1 MPDKPNAW
9 QKFLKWLKY
18 GSKALSALVAGAS
31 LGLGIY
37 SAIAVKNPDLIG
49 LDWRI
54 VIALIVFNSIFL
66 IGAAIYECVL
76 FVVGKNVKNEKDKLA
91 TELDNKKNEI
101 QLKNVYIGELLDYS
115 SYVNLEYNREYNK
128 IDGLYY
134 ILQDFI
140 QSISCVVVSQQDE
153 ATYIDTVARNV
164 ENYTKQII
172 KSFNDFIG
180 FVIREL
186 KSVMDAALKQK
197 GFNLTC
203 SIALK
208 QMNDSYSSTPPN
220 NKAKIIT
227 CYRDS
232 EAYVHN
238 KREVGKKVYSLEN
251 NTAFLECLQHDYSM
265 KNNLSGV
272 NATYRNENGEF
283 LKYYNCALV
292 VPLFGLYGDEKRYYG
307 YLACDTL
314 NPDKTRVDVFDEEM
328 VKIMRMTAS
337 LIGGYFDDHCRLWEY
352 TANCLK
358 EFLTNSKI
366 NNKQLGKMCSEDNFI
381 KFLYEIKLSQASN
394 LQSQRKKNKR
404 GGR

>member
-18 GSKALSALVAGAS
+18 GSKVLSVLVAGVS
-31 LGLGIY
+31 LALGIY
-37 SAIAVKNPDLIG
+37 SAVVANNPDVIG

-54 VIALIVFNSIFL
+54 VITIIVFNSIFL

-76 FVVGKNVKNEKDKLA
+76 FVVGKNAKTEKDKIA

-101 QLKNVYIGELLDYS
+101 QLKSVYIGELLDYS
-115 SYVNLEYNREYNK
+115 SYVNLEYNKEYNK

-140 QSISCVVVSQQDE
+140 QSISCVAVSQQDE

-186 KSVMDAALKQK
+186 KSIMEAALKQK

-203 SIALK
+203 SIAVK
-208 QMNDSYSSTPPN
+208 QMNDSYTSTPPS
-220 NKAKIIT
+220 NKMKILT
-227 CYRDS
+227 CYRNS

-251 NTAFLECLQHDYSM
+251 NTAFFECLQHDYSI
-265 KNNLSGV
+265 KNNLTGV

-292 VPLFGLYGDEKRYYG
+292 VPVFGLYGDEKRYYG
-307 YLACDTL
+307 YLACDAL
-314 NPDKTRVDVFDEEM
+314 KQDKTQLDVFDEEM
-328 VKIMRMTAS
+328 AKIMRMTAN
-337 LIGGYFDDHCRLWEY
+337 LIGSYFDDHCRLWEY

-358 EFLTNSKI
+358 EFVANSKI
-366 NNKQLGKMCSEDNFI
+366 NNKQLIKMCSEDNFI
-381 KFLYEIKLSQASN
+381 KFLYEIKLVQAPKSQN
-394 LQSQRKKNKR
+394 QRKKNNR
-404 GGR
+404 GRK

>member
-1 MPDKPNAW
+1 MPDKPTAW
-9 QKFLKWLKY
+9 QNLLKWLNH
-18 GSKALSALVAGAS
+18 GSKALSTLVAGAS

-37 SAIAVKNPDLIG
+37 SAVAAKNPDLIG
-49 LDWRI
+49 LDWWI
-54 VIALIVFNSIFL
+54 VITLIVFNSVFL
-66 IGAAIYECVL
+66 IGAAIYECII
-76 FVVGKNVKNEKDKLA
+76 FVRGKNVRTEKDNLQI
-91 TELDNKKNEI
+91 ELDKKNGEI
-101 QLKNVYIGELLDYS
+101 QLKNDYIGGLLDYS
-115 SYVNLEYNREYNK
+115 SYVNLEYNKEYNK

-140 QSISCVVVSQQDE
+140 QSVSCVVISQQDE
-153 ATYIDTVARNV
+153 AMYIDTVARNV

-186 KSVMDAALKQK
+186 KNIMDAALKQK
-197 GFNLTC
+197 GFNFTC
-203 SIALK
+203 SIAVK
-208 QMNDSYSSTPPN
+208 QMNDSYTNTPPS
-220 NKAKIIT
+220 NKMKILT

-251 NTAFLECLQHDYSM
+251 NTAFLECLQHDYSI
-265 KNNLSGV
+265 KNDLTGV

-283 LKYYNCALV
+283 LKYYNCAVV

-307 YLACDTL
+307 YLACDAL
-314 NPDKTRVDVFDEEM
+314 RQDKTQLDVFDDEM

-337 LIGGYFDDHCRLWEY
+337 LIGSYFDDHCRLWEY

-358 EFLTNSKI
+358 EFVANSKI
-366 NNKQLGKMCSEDNFI
+366 NNKQLVKMCSEDNFI
-381 KFLYEIKLSQASN
+381 KFLYEIKLAQAPSSQN
-394 LQSQRKKNKR
+394 QKKKNKR
-404 GGR
+404 GRK